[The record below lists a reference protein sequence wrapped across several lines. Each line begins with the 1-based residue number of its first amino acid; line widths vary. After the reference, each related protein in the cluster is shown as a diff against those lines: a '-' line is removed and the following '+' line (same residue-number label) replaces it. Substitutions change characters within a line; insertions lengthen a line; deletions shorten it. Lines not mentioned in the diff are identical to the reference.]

1 MAGFGRDTIAALAN
15 RVASQAPVAVRAA
28 FGGSRASMAV
38 HLAMDA
44 DTLMLAG
51 PPKGR
56 ERGLDV
62 RVARTQITGAR
73 RLAPNRIELGV
84 RVPGDRL
91 ASSLRAIECDNVDV
105 IERIVA
111 WLPEAAYRSDLIR
124 QWYDQAL
131 GRYRRD
137 AWATHAIAFVTALA
151 FLAQTVAAGALDLS
165 PQVLIA
171 QGGNF
176 APATLGGEPW
186 RLLMAVFL
194 HGDPDHFVGN
204 LVALLVLAPFAE
216 RVFGRAGFLAIYL
229 GTGLIASAV
238 DLWTNFLVVSVG
250 ASGAIFGVLG
260 ALIAYAVRRRGHL
273 PMRAIRII
281 TIAGS
286 VFAAWSF
293 WQGFQSEGIN
303 NSAHLSGF
311 ASGLAIGAWIA
322 PPLIEPSARRRV
334 LVLASAG
341 FAAIVAAIGMNQALV
356 RALSSDWPV
365 VRLLDDLAGRADGID
380 ANCQSAVDRVTD
392 GSDTSIDP
400 FVAACITPLETIE
413 QDLARLEPSDP
424 ILREELDRR
433 LTVLRDQLAKNREAA
448 ASVTTMQALAPAEER
463 RVAAVETC
471 HAALREVDAGRA
483 DDGLQ
488 TLVDQCV
495 PGLGLALDLLPR
507 QPAGNPEMLRYVF
520 AARALWQAEHAGFQR
535 MAEAIRGG
543 DATGF
548 EDAAASVRA
557 AREAFEAATGHS
569 GTDDAGDRAMRARK
583 TSVGRAPLTG
593 G

>member
-1 MAGFGRDTIAALAN
+1 MTGFGRDTIAALAN

-44 DTLMLAG
+44 DTLLLAG
-51 PPKGR
+51 PPRGR

-62 RVARTQITGAR
+62 RIARAQITGAR

-84 RVPGDRL
+84 RAPGDRL

-111 WLPEAAYRSDLIR
+111 WLPEAAYQSDLIR

-137 AWATHAIAFVTALA
+137 AWVTHAIAFVTALA

-165 PQVLIA
+165 PQILIA

-216 RVFGRAGFLAIYL
+216 RVFGRAGFIAIYL

-281 TIAGS
+281 VVAGS
-286 VFAAWSF
+286 AFAAWSF
-293 WQGFQSEGIN
+293 WQGFQSDGVN

-311 ASGLAIGAWIA
+311 ASGILIGAWIA
-322 PPLIEPSARRRV
+322 PPLVEPSARRRV

-341 FAAIVAAIGMNQALV
+341 FAAIVAAIGLNQALV

-365 VRLLDDLAGRADGID
+365 VRLLDDLANRAGSID
-380 ANCQSAVDRVTD
+380 TECQSAVDRVTD
-392 GSDTSIDP
+392 DSDASIEP
-400 FVAACITPLETIE
+400 FVAACIAPLEAIE
-413 QDLARLEPSDP
+413 QDLAGLRPSDP

-433 LTVLRDQLAKNREAA
+433 LAVLREQLVKNREAA
-448 ASVTTMQALAPAEER
+448 ASVTTMQAFAPAEDA
-463 RVAAVETC
+463 RVAAVGACSDALERLSSGDAASALAIIDTGC
-471 HAALREVDAGRA
+471 RRGLEDALR
-483 DDGLQ
+483 
-488 TLVDQCV
+488 TLPPH
-495 PGLGLALDLLPR
+495 PG
-507 QPAGNPEMLRYVF
+507 GNAELLRYVH
-520 AARALWQAEHAGFQR
+520 AARALWEAEAHGFAGL
-535 MAEAIRGG
+535 AEAIRAG
-543 DATGF
+543 DRERAG
-548 EDAAASVRA
+548 AALADIEGARA
-557 AREAFEAATGHS
+557 AFETATGHS
-569 GTDDAGDRAMRARK
+569 AAEPGEPATPGARREAK
-583 TSVGRAPLTG
+583 AEKQR
-593 G
+593 